1 MSTLAFTLSLA
12 CATAATQQQP
22 APQPS
27 AMLVE
32 AATIVVSPDV
42 TIAADSAPGS
52 ISGRNAGATILVRGG
67 RVAAVGAEV
76 PTDLGPDVRRQRFE
90 GATLVPG
97 FVIAHGYGGVAGDLA
112 ETVDAFTPDL
122 RATDAFDPFGKEIQ
136 RLADGGATTLGLA
149 PGSANTFAGLAGAV
163 KTGPHDGM
171 VLQEVC
177 YLKTALVPE
186 SLDQQRFPTS
196 RMGALDL
203 MRAAFRTAADPLTES
218 TAECQVLRDVQGG
231 SYPIIVHA
239 NTHDEISCALDLID
253 PARAGVLAGTQ
264 ARLVVL
270 GALDAG
276 KSIDRLVAL
285 RVGVLLDPLSLR
297 SERERL
303 ELPARLAG
311 RGVKFAFT
319 AGNAREVRLSAA
331 LAVRHGTPR
340 RAALAALT
348 ATPAEMLGLADRV
361 GSLLQ
366 GRDADF
372 AVFSGD
378 PLDLDSRV
386 LAVFVAGQR
395 IPDREASRSDH

>member
-12 CATAATQQQP
+12 CATAAAQQP

-42 TIAADSAPGS
+42 TIS
-52 ISGRNAGATILVRGG
+52 SGDAGATILIRNG

-76 PTDLGPDVRRQRFE
+76 PTDLGPDVRRQGFA
-90 GATLVPG
+90 GATVVPG

-112 ETVDAFTPDL
+112 ETIDAFTPDL

-163 KTGPHDGM
+163 KTGPRDGM

-203 MRAAFRTAADPLTES
+203 MRTAFRAAADPLAES

-264 ARLVVL
+264 ARLVLL

-319 AGNAREVRLSAA
+319 AGSAREVRLSAA

-348 ATPAEMLGLADRV
+348 ATPAEVLGLADRV

-378 PLDLDSRV
+378 PLDLDSRL

-395 IPDREASRSDH
+395 IPDREASRSEH